1 MVATWEK
8 LGPFKYLIYGVVFAK
23 VIYSR
28 MQKDIYISDSRQR
41 IVSSHL
47 MLAMN
52 LPSMDATLTY
62 KAEAL
67 ELQRQLRQLQ
77 TQYDMLS
84 GQASALI
91 QGRRARVVA
100 TSSVLKN
107 TNVRLKDT
115 VNQIPL
121 LDLMESFPFVPAK
134 TRNATGL
141 VALAIVVGL
150 CVLTDTLGTLVPV
163 IGVSGFA
170 TTTAE
175 AAIVLGTIVSSFR

>member
-1 MVATWEK
+1 MVATLSTWPREK
-8 LGPFKYLIYGVVFAK
+8 LGPFKYVIYGVVFAN

-62 KAEAL
+62 KVEAL
-67 ELQRQLRQLQ
+67 ELQRQRRQLQ
-77 TQYDMLS
+77 TQYDMHS

-91 QGRRARVVA
+91 QGRRARVAA

-115 VNQIPL
+115 VNQ
-121 LDLMESFPFVPAK
+121 

-150 CVLTDTLGTLVPV
+150 CVLTHTLGTLIHV
-163 IGVSGFA
+163 IGASGFA
-170 TTTAE
+170 TATAE
-175 AAIVLGTIVSSFR
+175 AATTIGTVVGSF